1 MYKSLF
7 HSNILI
13 ILEIS
18 SFTLINCE
26 VEVDLS
32 WVKDFILVELNIRIT
47 GINFIIANTKL
58 YVPIVT
64 LYINDNNNFSKN
76 IKQAFKKEIH

>member
-1 MYKSLF
+1 M
-7 HSNILI
+7 

-64 LYINDNNNFSKN
+64 LHINDNNNFSKN